1 MAGKNAAK
9 FEIPRFDG
17 TNFAL
22 WKLKMQ
28 AVLVKDGCAVALLGK
43 DGKPEGMTDKTFAE
57 KDEMAVAN
65 ILLALEDTV
74 LFNVEGE
81 SSAIG
86 LWDKLKNIYEGKS
99 LTNKIF
105 LRRLYA
111 LKMKDGASVQEHLNH
126 FNLLISKL
134 MALDVKIE
142 DDEKACLLL
151 CSMPDSW
158 DNLIMNLSHVKIHD
172 LDVVIA
178 SLLTE
183 ELRRKTSV
191 GSHGDAMV
199 VRGRSIDRDY
209 GDRSKSRSKS
219 KAKKKVRCWGCGK
232 IGHLKK
238 ECKGKRTADGDALP
252 ALERV
257 ENSNRWILD
266 SGASFHMTPHKE
278 WFYTYKSCNGGVVY
292 MGDDGECEVVGI
304 GDVRIKMFDG
314 CIRKI
319 SDVRHVPTLRKSL
332 LSIGMF
338 DSHGLKFSGG
348 NGQLKLIK
356 GILTVAK
363 GELVGNLYRLIGETM
378 FGEAAVANTKPDS
391 AMLWHKR
398 LGHMGERGLQVLSKR
413 NLLPHLKSVSLDFCE
428 DCVFGKQHRVAFSLS
443 TCKSKNFLD
452 LIHALIHVKHPIS
465 LGGCSYFV
473 SFIDDFSRK
482 VWVYFEKKI

>member
-1 MAGKNAAK
+1 
-9 FEIPRFDG
+9 
-17 TNFAL
+17 
-22 WKLKMQ
+22 MQ

-105 LRRLYA
+105 LRRQLYA

-126 FNLLISKL
+126 FNLLINKL

-191 GSHGDAMV
+191 GSLVMLWW
-199 VRGRSIDRDY
+199 Y
-209 GDRSKSRSKS
+209 GDDLLIETT
-219 KAKKKVRCWGCGK
+219 V
-232 IGHLKK
+232 I
-238 ECKGKRTADGDALP
+238 E
-252 ALERV
+252 
-257 ENSNRWILD
+257 
-266 SGASFHMTPHKE
+266 ASQDQNP
-278 WFYTYKSCNGGVVY
+278 
-292 MGDDGECEVVGI
+292 
-304 GDVRIKMFDG
+304 RQR
-314 CIRKI
+314 RK
-319 SDVRHVPTLRKSL
+319 
-332 LSIGMF
+332 
-338 DSHGLKFSGG
+338 
-348 NGQLKLIK
+348 
-356 GILTVAK
+356 
-363 GELVGNLYRLIGETM
+363 
-378 FGEAAVANTKPDS
+378 
-391 AMLWHKR
+391 
-398 LGHMGERGLQVLSKR
+398 
-413 NLLPHLKSVSLDFCE
+413 
-428 DCVFGKQHRVAFSLS
+428 
-443 TCKSKNFLD
+443 
-452 LIHALIHVKHPIS
+452 
-465 LGGCSYFV
+465 
-473 SFIDDFSRK
+473 
-482 VWVYFEKKI
+482 